1 MHRAILAADGWDC
14 LIKKHKKIQD
24 CRSTF
29 NTGSKNRPIIQ
40 NYVTRIGQN
49 YQAVILTD
57 PQSVSWMGKWCFI
70 FIEDK
75 CI

>member
-1 MHRAILAADGWDC
+1 MHRAILAADGWYC

-40 NYVTRIGQN
+40 NYVTWIGQN
-49 YQAVILTD
+49 YRAVIFCD
-57 PQSVSWMGKWCFI
+57 PQSLFLKGKGVLFLL
-70 FIEDK
+70 K
-75 CI
+75 VNSY